1 MAVNYKNRVVVNCAT
16 QTAEII
22 ELTDEEIAAFVARDE
37 AWEAGVTDRAWASI
51 RQERNNRLAATD
63 YFALSD
69 VTMSDA
75 MTSYRSSLRNLPANT
90 ADAVVFQTAWY
101 DFINGKDGVSDPWPT
116 KP

>member
-1 MAVNYKNRVVVNCAT
+1 MAVDYKNRVVVNCAT
-16 QTAEII
+16 GTTEEIA
-22 ELTDEEIAAFVARDE
+22 LTDEEIAARVARDK
-37 AWEAGVTDRAWASI
+37 AWESGAADRAWASI
-51 RQERNNRLAATD
+51 REERDNRLAATD

-90 ADAVVFQTAWY
+90 ADPVVFQTAWY
-101 DFINGKDGVSDPWPT
+101 DFVNGKDGVSDPWPT

>member
-1 MAVNYKNRVVVNCAT
+1 MARSDYTFKMVNNERVD
-16 QTAEII
+16 
-22 ELTDEEIAAFVARDE
+22 LTDSEIDACVARDE
-37 AWEAGVTDRAWASI
+37 EWAKGAADRAWASI
-51 RQERNNRLAATD
+51 RQERDNRLAATD

-90 ADAVVFQTAWY
+90 SDPVAFQTQW
-101 DFINGKDGVSDPWPT
+101 DEFSGGKDGVSDPWPT